1 MQLTTRMPWLPSEY
15 SIRRTASPSLSG
27 SEGSMKSVG
36 GLALPSPFSH
46 LTSPV
51 TSYVPLPV
59 GTLLELKV
67 CQVPPPV
74 AALEVPSPPA
84 GATKVPDPVNTIFD
98 PSSAKAAATPPGR
111 EFPPWTLSMSHRTW
125 AAGPTATETL
135 ARVENSTT
143 ASPENHL
150 LSRFMLASSILLK
163 LNQGS
168 YLSSSSKRLLSRDR
182 VLEPVSNRA
191 LHLMLISL
199 ASAPPEGSDRS
210 GLVVKLP
217 WSASPRRSQTCGP

>member
-15 SIRRTASPSLSG
+15 SIRRIASPSCCG
-27 SEGSMKSVG
+27 SEGSMRSISG
-36 GLALPSPFSH
+36 RTALPSPASH

-74 AALEVPSPPA
+74 AALDVPSPPA

-111 EFPPWTLSMSHRTW
+111 EFPPWTLWMSHRTW
-125 AAGPTATETL
+125 AAWPNATETL
-135 ARVENSTT
+135 ARIENNGT
-143 ASPENHL
+143 AIPENHL

-168 YLSSSSKRLLSRDR
+168 YLSSPSRRLLSRDLR
-182 VLEPVSNRA
+182 
-191 LHLMLISL
+191 
-199 ASAPPEGSDRS
+199 
-210 GLVVKLP
+210 
-217 WSASPRRSQTCGP
+217 